1 MRATVS
7 QPNSI
12 DDEPMMFDEASD
24 DQSMAAEVMQ
34 PVKQYRKQGFSIY
47 SLLLLFS
54 FLFLT
59 AASIIFFNFAG

>member
-1 MRATVS
+1 MS

-34 PVKQYRKQGFSIY
+34 PVKQYRKQGFSFY

>member
-1 MRATVS
+1 MS
-7 QPNSI
+7 QTNSI

>member
-1 MRATVS
+1 MS

-12 DDEPMMFDEASD
+12 DNEPMMFDEAGEE
-24 DQSMAAEVMQ
+24 SMAAEVME

-47 SLLLLFS
+47 SLLLLLS

-59 AASIIFFNFAG
+59 TASIIFFNFAE